1 MAITSPA
8 EPVFVNRFTRE
19 LPADTITEN
28 FCRQVQG
35 AAYSRVMPSKT
46 RKPEL
51 LALNEAL
58 AHELGLQSLLADKD
72 SLAMVLSGNALLEGM
87 DPFAMAYAGHQFGNW
102 AGQLGDGRAI
112 NLGEI
117 LTPQKTYATLQ
128 LKGAGATPYSRYADG
143 RAVLRSSLREY
154 LCSEAMFHLGVPT
167 TRALSLVTTGD
178 SVVRDMFY
186 DGNAVAEPGA
196 IVCRVS
202 PSFIRFGNF
211 ELPASRGDH
220 HLLRLLLD
228 FVVSTDRE
236 DLSERL
242 QSTQSKAIH
251 TSIYLDWFQHVCRLT
266 QSMVVHWMRV
276 GFVHGVMNTDNM
288 SVRGLT
294 IDYGPYGWIDDY
306 NPDWTPNTTDAANK
320 RYRFGNQPAIARWN
334 LYQLANAIYP
344 IVDDVGALETILNS
358 LPSEY
363 DKEYAEM
370 MSRKLGFQDPANCPR
385 RLIDNLEK
393 LLCVRATDMTL
404 FFRILSEFDADDP
417 LCNLHELL
425 RPAFYGAEQF
435 SPSGM
440 LTYQQ
445 WEAHYR
451 LSLHKETDAQGRRK
465 LRMNSVNP
473 AYVPRNY
480 LAQQVIDAA
489 QTGDNKPFKSLLDIL
504 EKPYEQT
511 ASADLKA
518 WSKRPDWA
526 KHKAGCSMLSCSS

>member
-19 LPADTITEN
+19 LPADKITDN

-35 AAYSRVMPSKT
+35 AAYSRIKPSKT
-46 RKPEL
+46 HKPEL
-51 LALNEAL
+51 LAFNEAL

-72 SLAMVLSGNALLEGM
+72 SLAMLLSGNALLEGM

-117 LTPQKTYATLQ
+117 RTPQNTYATLQ
-128 LKGAGATPYSRYADG
+128 LKGAGATPFSRHADG

-186 DGNAVAEPGA
+186 DGNPVAEPGA

-220 HLLRLLLD
+220 KLLRQLLD

-236 DLSERL
+236 DLAERL
-242 QSTQSKAIH
+242 RSTQAKAML
-251 TSIYLDWFQHVCRLT
+251 TSVYLDWFQHVCRLT
-266 QSMVVHWMRV
+266 QTMVVHWMRV

-288 SVRGLT
+288 SVLGLT

-344 IVDDVGALETILNS
+344 IVEDAGALETILNS

-370 MSRKLGFQDPANCPR
+370 MSRKLGFEDPANCPR
-385 RLIDNLEK
+385 RLIDDLEK
-393 LLCVRATDMTL
+393 LLRVRATDMTL
-404 FFRILSEFDADDP
+404 FFRILSEFDAEDP

-435 SPSGM
+435 SPSDI
-440 LTYQQ
+440 LKYQQ

-451 LSLHKETDAQGRRK
+451 LSLRNETDTQGRRK
-465 LRMNSVNP
+465 LRMNAVNP

-489 QTGDNKPFKSLLDIL
+489 QAGDCKPFKSLLDIL

-511 ASADLKA
+511 ASADLMA
-518 WSKRPDWA
+518 GAKRPDWA